1 MTVYTFSQRC
11 NALRYNPFL
20 VYCRELV
27 PGAVSLTGDWA
38 QGDDSK
44 HDSHYKP
51 QHFFPKCFEKI
62 RQSEVSLGGLLS
74 RPEVR
79 SSLYV
84 NSENATFIQE
94 ETFTSYSE
102 YFVDSLR

>member
-1 MTVYTFSQRC
+1 MQC
-11 NALRYNPFL
+11 IALNH
-20 VYCRELV
+20 
-27 PGAVSLTGDWA
+27 SI
-38 QGDDSK
+38 
-44 HDSHYKP
+44 
-51 QHFFPKCFEKI
+51 FFPKCFEKI

-84 NSENATFIQE
+84 KSENATFVQE

-102 YFVDSLR
+102 YFVESLR

>member
-1 MTVYTFSQRC
+1 MVIVSGKSNIF
-11 NALRYNPFL
+11 FL
-20 VYCRELV
+20 IFLNLV
-27 PGAVSLTGDWA
+27 ERWRFTLSPRDAMHCV
-38 QGDDSK
+38 
-44 HDSHYKP
+44 KP
-51 QHFFPKCFEKI
+51 QHFPPKCFEKI

-84 NSENATFIQE
+84 NSEDATFIKE

-102 YFVDSLR
+102 YFVESLR